1 MSLTAGDKLGPYE
14 ITGLLGKGGMGE
26 VFRATDTRLHR
37 EVAIKVSDE
46 TFSDR
51 FDREARA
58 IAALN
63 HPNICH
69 LYDVGPNYLVME
81 LVEGETLADRIKQ
94 GAMPLDD
101 ALKVARQIADALE
114 AAHEKGITHRDLKP
128 GNVIIRHDGVV
139 KVLDFGLAKMAAPA
153 AASSI
158 SPDNSP
164 TLTMEAAT
172 QLGVILGTAGYMAPE
187 QALGKRID
195 KRADIWAFGVV
206 LHEMI
211 TGERLFRG
219 ETIAE
224 TLAALL
230 KESPNLERVP
240 VKVRRL
246 LTRCLEK
253 NPQQRL
259 RDISVV
265 WELLDTE
272 PAVQPP
278 QPIPGKPW
286 LAAACALF
294 ALTTAASTFLWL
306 RAPVPD
312 VRSTQFHIDAPEGTE
327 FTPNVGWAPVS
338 PDGRYVILA
347 AGDPAAGRDSYQFWI
362 RPLDSLNARP
372 LQGTEGASRA
382 FWSPDS
388 KSVAF
393 FAAGKLKRSDIT
405 GGAPQ
410 TLCDAPTVRTRSS
423 GAWNRDG
430 TILFTNSE
438 GIFRVAATGGVPQL
452 ILKDSGATHVQF
464 LPDGKRFLYHG
475 EGAKPGIYSASLDNP
490 DARVMILATD
500 TQASYVPAREGK
512 NGYLLWPREQTLF
525 AQSFDPSALR
535 LEGDA
540 IPIAEDLVRLRAT
553 AAFWISDAGVLCYRT
568 GESSGG
574 AARLIWLGR
583 DGKRLGEAAKQDLY
597 LGFRLS
603 PDGSRLALA
612 KADASRNN
620 DIWALEFG
628 RGILTRLT
636 FDPSFE
642 GAPLWSPDGRQIVY
656 QSTRDGVSRLYKK
669 DAGGGGKEE
678 PLTSSPEQLTLG
690 DWSRDGRF
698 LTYARYAAATRPDI
712 WALPMEGDRKPF
724 PVLQTPFTT
733 RGAKFSPDGKWIAYE
748 SDESGQFEI
757 YVRAFPAA
765 SGQWQVSNQGGQ
777 NQFWRGDGKELYY
790 LPPGRDKVMAVGITV
805 EAGSIKAETPRE
817 LFSVSSPIQSGGAN
831 FGVTADGQRF
841 LIRESVERARVSPPL
856 TVVTNWQELLKK
868 R

>member
-1 MSLTAGDKLGPYE
+1 
-14 ITGLLGKGGMGE
+14 
-26 VFRATDTRLHR
+26 
-37 EVAIKVSDE
+37 
-46 TFSDR
+46 
-51 FDREARA
+51 
-58 IAALN
+58 
-63 HPNICH
+63 
-69 LYDVGPNYLVME
+69 
-81 LVEGETLADRIKQ
+81 
-94 GAMPLDD
+94 
-101 ALKVARQIADALE
+101 
-114 AAHEKGITHRDLKP
+114 LKP
-128 GNVIIRHDGVV
+128 GNVIIRHDGAV
-139 KVLDFGLAKMAAPA
+139 KVLDFGLAKIAAPV

-164 TLTMEAAT
+164 TLTMDAAT
-172 QLGVILGTAGYMAPE
+172 QFGVILGTAGYMAPE

-195 KRADIWAFGVV
+195 KRADIWSFGVV

-211 TGERLFRG
+211 TGERLFKG
-219 ETIAE
+219 ETVAE
-224 TLAALL
+224 TLVALL
-230 KESPNLERVP
+230 KEAPNLDGVP

-265 WELLDTE
+265 WELLDSE
-272 PAVQPP
+272 AAAQAPSH
-278 QPIPGKPW
+278 GKPW
-286 LAAACALF
+286 LAAACALL
-294 ALTTAASTFLWL
+294 ALTVVASTYLWL
-306 RAPVPD
+306 RTPAPE
-312 VRSTQFHIDAPEGTE
+312 VRSAQFHIDAPEGTE
-327 FTPNVGWAPVS
+327 FTANVGWAPVS
-338 PDGRYVILA
+338 PDGRYIVLA
-347 AGDPAAGRDSYQFWI
+347 AGDPAAGRDAYQLWI
-362 RPLDSLNARP
+362 RPLDSLTARP
-372 LQGTEGASRA
+372 LQGSEGASRA

-393 FAAGKLKRSDIT
+393 FVAGKLKRSDIT
-405 GGAPQ
+405 GGSPQ
-410 TLCDAPTVRTRSS
+410 TLCEASFIRLRSS
-423 GAWNRDG
+423 GAWSRDG
-430 TILFTNSE
+430 TILFNSAE

-452 ILKDSGATHVQF
+452 ILKDSGTTHIQF

-475 EGAKPGIYSASLDNP
+475 EVAKPGIYSASLDNP

-512 NGYLLWPREQTLF
+512 NGYLLWTREQTLF

-540 IPIAEDLVRLRAT
+540 IPIAEDLVRLRGT

-583 DGKRLGEAAKQDLY
+583 DGKRLGEAAKEDQY
-597 LGFRLS
+597 QSFSLS

-612 KADASRNN
+612 KADSSRNS

-636 FDPSFE
+636 FDPSFKSV
-642 GAPLWSPDGRQIVY
+642 PLWSPDGRQIVY

-678 PLTSSPEQLTLG
+678 LLTSAPEQLYAM

-698 LTYARYAAATRPDI
+698 LAFDRSGAATRSDL

-733 RGAKFSPDGKWIAYE
+733 RGTKFSPDGKWIVYE

-757 YVRAFPAA
+757 YVRGFPSA
-765 SGQWQVSNQGGQ
+765 SGQWQVSNQGGA

-817 LFSVSSPIQSGGAN
+817 LFSVSSPIQSGASN

-841 LIRESVERARVSPPL
+841 LIREGTERARVSPPL
-856 TVVTNWQELLKK
+856 TVVTNWHELLKK